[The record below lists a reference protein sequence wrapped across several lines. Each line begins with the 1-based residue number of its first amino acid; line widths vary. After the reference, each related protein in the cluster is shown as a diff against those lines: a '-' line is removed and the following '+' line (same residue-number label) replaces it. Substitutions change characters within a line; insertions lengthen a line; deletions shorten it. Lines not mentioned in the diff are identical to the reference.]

1 VNPALAGVALAV
13 VAGAVV
19 SVSAHNQRT
28 AILGLAVVLILSPMI
43 ADPIPDP
50 VGLAARLVGAV
61 LAAYLLW
68 VATRDARART
78 HGSRVGWPTEVF
90 LAVAAAAVGLGSHGS
105 YAPAN
110 GPAWAAAAGFAV
122 GALGVLPILTG
133 GDVPRVGI
141 GLVLLLNGALLVMVG
156 IDGSA
161 VPAGQVLIAGLIAT
175 LGGAVSSLVAAARAS
190 DPAEPVG
197 SP

>member
-1 VNPALAGVALAV
+1 MNPALAGVALAV

-19 SVSAHNQRT
+19 SVSARDPRT
-28 AILGLAVVLILSPMI
+28 AILGLTVVLILSPMI

-50 VGLAARLVGAV
+50 VGLAARLVAAV

-78 HGSRVGWPTEVF
+78 DGSRVGWPTEIF
-90 LAVAAAAVGLGSHGS
+90 LAVAAAAVGLGSHGA
-105 YAPAN
+105 YAPAD
-110 GPAWAAAAGFAV
+110 GPAWAAAAGFAL
-122 GALGVLPILTG
+122 GALAVRPILTG
-133 GDVPRVGI
+133 RDIPRI
-141 GLVLLLNGALLVMVG
+141 GTGLFLLLTGALLVLVG

-161 VPAGQVLIAGLIAT
+161 VPAGQILIAGLIAT
-175 LGGAVSSLVAAARAS
+175 LGGVVASLVAAARTGEAT
-190 DPAEPVG
+190 EPIP